1 MPSISVFYL
10 GVRAFCFYMLHK
22 FYQFSFHKQ
31 HVLFSTQTYGEG
43 IELICQ
49 KQKEFV
55 KSSVESKW
63 NLAEAQQKLGSLA
76 LHNSES
82 TDQEYAKAQTEASEL
97 RQREEEWRRKEEVL
111 IQRERQ
117 NLWNTDSFSKESFI
131 SQYKRKE
138 VEDED
143 ISKSFIQKHE
153 QKIRYFGML
162 GRWDDSQRFLS
173 DHPYLVCEETA
184 KYLILWCFHLE
195 AEQKRALMEQIAHQA
210 VVMQFIIE
218 MARSCNVD
226 PRGCFRLFFQKAKAG
241 EEGYLEAF
249 KTELEAFKSRVRIC
263 SQSQG
268 FQAMSVQIPS
278 VYTGIVG
285 GLESLSQNAN
295 DLQGCINRSVCNL
308 NSMLQK
314 DEEPKMMDTV

>member
-1 MPSISVFYL
+1 
-10 GVRAFCFYMLHK
+10 
-22 FYQFSFHKQ
+22 
-31 HVLFSTQTYGEG
+31 
-43 IELICQ
+43 
-49 KQKEFV
+49 
-55 KSSVESKW
+55 
-63 NLAEAQQKLGSLA
+63 
-76 LHNSES
+76 
-82 TDQEYAKAQTEASEL
+82 
-97 RQREEEWRRKEEVL
+97 
-111 IQRERQ
+111 
-117 NLWNTDSFSKESFI
+117 
-131 SQYKRKE
+131 
-138 VEDED
+138 
-143 ISKSFIQKHE
+143 QKHE

-162 GRWDDSQRFLS
+162 GRWDDSQKFLS

-210 VVMQFIIE
+210 VAIQFIIE

-226 PRGCFRLFFQKAKAG
+226 PRGCFRLFFQKAKVR

-268 FQAMSVQIPS
+268 FQAMSVQNPS
-278 VYTGIVG
+278 VYTVYVYI
-285 GLESLSQNAN
+285 EMKLSILHLLQNAS

-314 DEEPKMMDTV
+314 DEEPKMMDTI